1 MSNPVTPP
9 LTRPAP
15 TSAPQ
20 AGGASNTVWLI
31 ATGIFAAIAGFL
43 FQTQGGQR
51 DVLTFTIFG
60 CLFMLVAYSPKVGF
74 PALLVYLSF
83 LGGMRRW
90 LIPVF
95 GWPQNDPLL
104 LVAPLIAILF
114 FINLLPTRRLPTVK
128 GLPRLLNIL
137 LVFMIVEIVN
147 PLQGGI
153 AVGIAGALFYIVPV
167 MWFYLGRLNATPD
180 LLKRLFM
187 VTVSISI
194 LAALYGLYQT
204 WFGLLPSEAQ
214 WIKLAHM
221 QALYQGKGVRAFAFF
236 TFPAEYDWFLCL
248 GIVLLWAAF
257 LRRKYIA
264 LLPIPLL
271 GLAVFF
277 ESGRGPVVST
287 LATCVALWAIQGRT
301 LRVWLPRGALAL
313 ILAVVGLVLSLQ
325 QAQQMQFSSQT
336 QALVSHQTSGLLDPT
351 NAKTSTAGVH
361 SGMILGGF
369 AEGFRTPI
377 GKGLGATTI
386 AAQKFGAGEGST
398 EQDLSNMFVSLGFIG
413 GFLYLA
419 IVGLILVTAVR
430 YWHQARS
437 GVALAIVGI
446 LFLMFGQWLNGGQYS
461 IAFLIWF
468 CIGGLDR
475 LSRQQA
481 AKMKALENETPKAL
495 AEIPQAWSRP

>member
-1 MSNPVTPP
+1 LTPP
-9 LTRPAP
+9 LTQPSPA
-15 TSAPQ
+15 SAPP
-20 AGGASNTVWLI
+20 GEGSNRIWWQICIV
-31 ATGIFAAIAGFL
+31 AALVAAWVL
-43 FQTQGGQR
+43 FGTQDGQR
-51 DVLTFTIFG
+51 DILTVTIFG
-60 CLFMLVAYSPKVGF
+60 SLFLLIAYSPTVGF
-74 PALLVYLSF
+74 PALLVFLSF
-83 LGGMRRW
+83 LGGVRRW

-114 FINLLPTRRLPTVK
+114 FINLLPTRRLPMVK

-167 MWFYLGRLNATPD
+167 MWFYLGRLNATPA
-180 LLKRLFM
+180 LLKRLFL
-187 VTVSISI
+187 VTVGISI
-194 LAALYGLYQT
+194 LAAIYGLYQT
-204 WFGLLPSEAQ
+204 WFGYSASEEE
-214 WIKLAHM
+214 WVKLTHM
-221 QALYQGKGVRAFAFF
+221 EALHVGGGNRAFAFF
-236 TFPAEYDWFLCL
+236 TFSAEYDWFLCL

-257 LRRKYIA
+257 LRRKYLA

-277 ESGRGPVVST
+277 ESGRGSVVST

-313 ILAVVGLVLSLQ
+313 VLAVVGLVLSLQ

-336 QALVSHQTSGLLDPT
+336 QALVSHQTNGLLDPT
-351 NAKTSTAGVH
+351 NAKTSTAGIH
-361 SGMILGGF
+361 SGLVLGGF
-369 AEGFRTPI
+369 AGGFRTPI
-377 GKGLGATTI
+377 GVGLGATTI

-398 EQDLSNMFVSLGFIG
+398 EVDISNMFVSLGFMG

-419 IVGLILVTAVR
+419 IVGLILITAVR
-430 YWHQARS
+430 YWHQART

-446 LFLMFGQWLNGGQYS
+446 LFLLFGQWLNGGQYS

-481 AKMKALENETPKAL
+481 AKMKAVKNEPPSAL
-495 AEIPQAWSRP
+495 AEIPAWSRP

>member
-1 MSNPVTPP
+1 
-9 LTRPAP
+9 LTSPAAPPAP
-15 TSAPQ
+15 
-20 AGGASNTVWLI
+20 ASEPYREGPNRTWWQIGTVV
-31 ATGIFAAIAGFL
+31 FAVAAWVL
-43 FQTQGGQR
+43 FGSQDGQR
-51 DVLTFTIFG
+51 DILTVTIFG
-60 CLFMLVAYSPKVGF
+60 SLFMLIAYSPAVGF
-74 PALLVYLSF
+74 PALLVFLSF
-83 LGGMRRW
+83 LGGVRRW

-137 LVFMIVEIVN
+137 LALMILEIVN

-153 AVGIAGALFYIVPV
+153 AVGIAGALFYVVPV
-167 MWFYLGRLNATPD
+167 MWFYLGRLNATPA
-180 LLKRLFM
+180 LLQRLFS
-187 VTVSISI
+187 VTIAISI
-194 LAALYGLYQT
+194 LAAIYGLYQN
-204 WFGLLPSEAQ
+204 WFGFSASEEE
-214 WIKLAHM
+214 WVKITHL
-221 QALYQGKGVRAFAFF
+221 QALHVGKGVRAFAFF
-236 TFPAEYDWFLCL
+236 TFPAEYDFFLCL
-248 GIVLLWAAF
+248 GIVLLWVAF
-257 LRRKYIA
+257 LRRKYLA

-277 ESGRGPVVST
+277 ASGRGPVVST
-287 LATCVALWAIQGRT
+287 LATCVALWAIQGRS
-301 LRVWLPRGALAL
+301 LKAWLPRGALAL
-313 ILAVVGLVLSLQ
+313 VLAVAGLVLSLQ
-325 QAQQMQFSSQT
+325 QAQQIQFSSQT
-336 QALVSHQTSGLLDPT
+336 QALVSHQTNGLLDPT

-369 AEGFRTPI
+369 ASGFKTPI
-377 GKGLGATTI
+377 GAGLGATTI

-398 EQDLSNMFVSLGFIG
+398 ELDMSNMFVSLGFIG

-437 GVALAIVGI
+437 GVALGIVGI
-446 LFLMFGQWLNGGQYS
+446 LFLLFGQWLNGGQYS

-475 LSRQQA
+475 LARQQA
-481 AKMKALENETPKAL
+481 AQQQAALKEPPAALADIPKAW
-495 AEIPQAWSRP
+495 AKP